1 MLKKTEIVK
10 QNQVEHIKSEKKI
23 LQDIN
28 HPFIVQMKE
37 SFQDKKYIYILLE
50 YIQGGELF
58 TQLNKEGRFSND
70 VCLFYT
76 G

>member
-10 QNQVEHIKSEKKI
+10 LNQVEHINSEKKI

-37 SFQDKKYIYILLE
+37 SFQDEKYIYMLFE

-58 TQLNKEGRFSND
+58 TRLRKEGRFSND
-70 VCLFYT
+70 ICLFYT
-76 G
+76 S